1 MSTSSNTP
9 VIAEPAPRRRI
20 TLWGI
25 SVAFCILA
33 LFTSG
38 YLSYTTL
45 TGTSAICI
53 EGAMF
58 DCAAVEGSIYSKLL
72 GIPVAY
78 LGFITY
84 VTILVLLLLEKRVKF
99 LGEYGMLA
107 VLGLSLFGFMF
118 HSYLTFVSITILQKI
133 CPWCLVTNLSMFV
146 IMIATFARVIRR
158 FVLVNPEDKAVA

>member
-1 MSTSSNTP
+1 MTSSTTT
-9 VIAEPAPRRRI
+9 APAAPTSRRRI

-25 SVAFCILA
+25 TLAFCIVA

-45 TGTSAICI
+45 TGTTAICI
-53 EGAMF
+53 EGGAF
-58 DCAAVEGSIYSKLL
+58 DCAAVEGSIYSRIA

-84 VTILVLLLLEKRVKF
+84 LTILVVLLLEKRVR
-99 LGEYGMLA
+99 LVGAYGML
-107 VLGLSLFGFMF
+107 VILGLSLFGFMF
-118 HSYLTFVSITILQKI
+118 HSYLTYVSITILQKV
-133 CPWCLVTNLSMFV
+133 CPWCIVTNLSMFV

-158 FVLVNPEDKAVA
+158 FVLINPDTSEAT